1 MAITHLQP
9 VSRPVSPSKS
19 RPATPSKSRPKLLSK
34 SLPVLPSTNNS
45 MVPTNRLLP
54 SKSLPVAPQAIPIR
68 YENYL
73 NILPEKKGLYI
84 SKPKTPPSQQSPTN
98 SRLSPNPNNN
108 NNQSVSRN
116 KPKSVGGVNLTP
128 LISALLLAGIKLAL
142 ELKNRAKA
150 AKAAKAAKTAK
161 TTKTTKASRRRKTI

>member
-9 VSRPVSPSKS
+9 VS
-19 RPATPSKSRPKLLSK
+19 PSKSRPKLLSK

-45 MVPTNRLLP
+45 MVPTNNSMVPTNNSMVPTNRLLP
-54 SKSLPVAPQAIPIR
+54 SKSLPVAPRILVR

-84 SKPKTPPSQQSPTN
+84 SKPKTPPSSSQQSPTN

-142 ELKNRAKA
+142 ELKK
-150 AKAAKAAKTAK
+150 KAKTAK
-161 TTKTTKASRRRKTI
+161 AAKTTKASRRRKTI